1 MSRTATIPPVPTATP
16 VPPAIPFPPSTTAGE
31 RPGGLPRPSDRAGAG
46 RGGAAGRA
54 GARRAAVV
62 AGALVATL
70 GASSVASAATPT
82 LRVVEQP
89 LQVALAEAPVEVTAT
104 GDGHVAWI
112 TRPAIAGGDPNAD
125 RPAELWTMRA
135 GAAVQ
140 VARFLDVV
148 PDGISALEVGTDAQ
162 GAPVAIVTST
172 RRDRATD
179 LRLVRLDTGQ
189 VRSVSTTRSGQ
200 AIGGVG
206 LDRGRYYYTLH
217 AKTPGARNT
226 SGLWRATLTGTSI
239 GRVAKLRTSRR
250 GEVWSDV
257 VADRNRVAIATAR
270 RVRVN
275 GETGTDVDVAFGTPR
290 GTWSRTGY
298 VQILSGGYRPVFV
311 LGFTRDRQAL
321 VTLQE
326 AEASD
331 TLVVTRAPIGGGAA
345 STVRLAYPLGS
356 SLGSASYDA
365 TQSRVLAVG
374 PDAQGTPSLGYTAPV
389 FAD

>member
-1 MSRTATIPPVPTATP
+1 VPVPS
-16 VPPAIPFPPSTTAGE
+16 V
-31 RPGGLPRPSDRAGAG
+31 
-46 RGGAAGRA
+46 RGGAVRRA
-54 GARRAAVV
+54 GVGNAAARRAVV
-62 AGALVATL
+62 LAGALVATL

-82 LRVVEQP
+82 LRVVERP
-89 LQVALAEAPVEVTAT
+89 LQVAIPEAPVEVTAT

-112 TRPAIAGGDPNAD
+112 TRPTIAGGDPNAD
-125 RPAELWTMRA
+125 RPAELWTARD

-140 VARFLDVV
+140 VARFLDVAPNGV
-148 PDGISALEVGTDAQ
+148 SALEVGTDAD

-172 RRDRATD
+172 RRDETTD

-189 VRSVSTTRSGQ
+189 VRSVSPTRSGQ
-200 AIGGVG
+200 LIGGVG

-239 GRVAKLRTSRR
+239 GRATKLRTSRR
-250 GEVWSDV
+250 GEVWNGV
-257 VADRNRVAIATAR
+257 VADRNRIAIATGR
-270 RVRVN
+270 RVRAS
-275 GETGTDVDVAFGTPR
+275 GETGTDTDLAFGTPR

-298 VQILSGGYRPVFV
+298 VQILSGGYRPVFA
-311 LGFTRDRQAL
+311 LGFTRDRKAL

-331 TLVVTRAPIGGGAA
+331 TLVVTRAPIGGGRA

-365 TQSRVLAVG
+365 TQERVLAVG